1 MAESIVLLSRQEE
14 MRILSEI
21 TQIMA
26 SSELEEA
33 VDPIMLKLGCHWG
46 AKYVSL
52 VLVEEATGKISPF
65 KVHKISSEEV
75 PQNWQTAVCQA
86 PFVPKRLVCIEDA
99 SLVDSWK
106 LLAEKAGYLAL
117 ISSPLISKERVIGL
131 FNLFFGERRRFPQE
145 EIDTLKA
152 VTGYLTLC
160 VENLRLRQEAQRRLM
175 EFSTLADVSKTISS
189 SLDVEEVLN
198 LVVKAAATAM
208 GARMC
213 TLWFVRNNLLNGKIL
228 HVGAELDQMI
238 LTPWREKIERI
249 VKDFKPLVIEDLEAE
264 GLSLRHLPAPPK
276 SKPLCS
282 FLGVPVVSK
291 GKTIAVLSVYTE
303 DPHRFNEQEINL
315 LMAIANQA
323 AVAIENASLYHR
335 ERRRSAQLA
344 MVNEVGKRIT
354 STLDLDQLL
363 RIVVQAICEV
373 FNYYNVAIYLTDDGA
388 GVLKA
393 QAGQLR
399 DLIPIGH
406 RTPVGQRAVGRAI
419 QLKETQLVKDLS
431 KEPLTKYFPP
441 VEGSELSIPLKI
453 TDKVIGVL
461 DLISNRRNSFDKR
474 DIAAMEALAGQ
485 LASAVGNAKLFNEI
499 KRTAEKLK
507 KANEELENFIFTVS
521 HDLKSPIVSI
531 QGFSTILLSEYKD
544 KLDEEGQHYLERIH
558 SNVSQMERL
567 IHDLLELSRVGK
579 MTKPFEEVKVSQ
591 ILDYVLTDL
600 QFQLEE
606 RGIEFVVP
614 EKLPPIF
621 CDPQQI
627 AQVFNNLITNS
638 IKYIGDTQN
647 PRIEVGCIDK
657 GDHYRFF
664 VKDNGIGIDPKYHQ
678 KIFELFQVLKEVKG
692 VEGTGVGLTIVKR
705 IVENHGG
712 RVWVESEKG
721 KGATFYFTIPKTHG
735 DFINRRQS

>member
-1 MAESIVLLSRQEE
+1 

-21 TQIMA
+21 AQIGA

-33 VDPIMLKLGCHWG
+33 VDSIMLKLGRHWG

-52 VLVEEATGKISPF
+52 LLVEEASGKTSPF
-65 KVHKISSEEV
+65 KVHKISSEGV
-75 PQNWQTAVCQA
+75 PQNWQTAVCQT
-86 PFVPKRLVCIEDA
+86 PFYPQKLVCIEDA
-99 SLVDSWK
+99 SSIDSWK
-106 LLAEKAGYLAL
+106 PLAEKAGYLAV
-117 ISSPLISKERVIGL
+117 ISSPLISRGRVIGL
-131 FNLFFGERRRFPQE
+131 FNLFFGERRKFPQD
-145 EIDTLKA
+145 EIDSLKV

-208 GARMC
+208 GARVC

-228 HVGAELDQMI
+228 HVGAKLDQMI

-249 VKDFKPLVIEDLEAE
+249 VKDFKPLVIENLEAE
-264 GLSLRHLPAPPK
+264 GLSLSHLPTPPK
-276 SKPLCS
+276 SKRLCS

-291 GKTIAVLSVYTE
+291 GETIAVLSVYTE
-303 DPHRFNEQEINL
+303 DPHRFDEREINL

-344 MVNEVGKRIT
+344 MVNEVGKKIT
-354 STLDLDQLL
+354 STLNLDQLL

-373 FNYYNVAIYLTDDGA
+373 FHYYNVAIYLTGDGV

-393 QAGQLR
+393 QAGGLR

-406 RTPVGQRAVGRAI
+406 RILVGQRAVGRAI

-453 TDKVIGVL
+453 ADKVIGVL
-461 DLISNRRNSFDKR
+461 DLISNRRNAFDKR

-544 KLDEEGQHYLERIH
+544 RLDEEGQHYLERIH
-558 SNVSQMERL
+558 SNISQMERL

-579 MTKPFEEVKVSQ
+579 MTKPFEEVEVSQ
-591 ILDYVLTDL
+591 ILDCVLTEL

-614 EKLPPIF
+614 EKLPTIF
-621 CDPQQI
+621 CDPQRM
-627 AQVFNNLITNS
+627 AQVFSNLITNS
-638 IKYIGDTQN
+638 IKYMGDTQN

-735 DFINRRQS
+735 HFTNRRQS